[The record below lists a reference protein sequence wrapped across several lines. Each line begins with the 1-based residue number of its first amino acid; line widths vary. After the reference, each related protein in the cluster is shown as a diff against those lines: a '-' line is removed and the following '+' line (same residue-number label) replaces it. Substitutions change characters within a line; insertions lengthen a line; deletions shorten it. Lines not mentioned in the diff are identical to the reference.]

1 MESMYGVRRGF
12 KKFYFTFVKLKVDE
26 KIYLDNG
33 EDEFFKVVKVTSFDF
48 VFFCINFTVCD
59 FYWNCM

>member
-1 MESMYGVRRGF
+1 MESMYGVRRGIW
-12 KKFYFTFVKLKVDE
+12 KFYFTFVKLKVDE
-26 KIYLDNG
+26 KIYLDNS

-48 VFFCINFTVCD
+48 RFFCINFTVCD